1 MMPEHT
7 DDNDVNPL
15 LAEGYAQAAP
25 QYWAA
30 GWRGILPMPHGKKFP
45 PPTNYTG
52 YQALEPSYPDI
63 AAWADERPDG
73 NIALHLPDTVI
84 GIDVDAYEN
93 KTGAGTLAYAEH
105 LWGQLPDTIRT
116 TSRDDIHSGIRLYQV
131 PAGTR
136 LATKIE
142 FPDLGLGHIEIIQAS
157 HRYAVVWPSLHPNG
171 SRYRWQNSTGEA
183 VDIPTPDRLPELP
196 AQWIDNLQPG
206 SVIDGLDTV
215 DIHHEISQLTAGTM
229 DLSVTDRL
237 TRAISDLSAGVSS
250 RHDTTC
256 KHVLALLRL
265 SEQGHDGVQAAINH
279 LGNTFVAAV
288 LKDGSRTEQQARS
301 EYARMVYNERGHALI
316 KATPT
321 VSNVIDVTHLNE
333 LAAQSVAQPSSD
345 DFGGTDTVSPTP
357 KSPQSPEQH
366 NEPEDDPA
374 SGNITLTDTEFWDSR
389 DSLKAIRNQA
399 YARLASP
406 WSVLGVA
413 ICRALAHIPPW
424 ITLPPVIGGKGS
436 LNAFV
441 AIVGRSGAGKGIS
454 EAVAAELLPFDEG
467 DNIGLLPVGSG
478 EGLAH
483 AYVVRRG
490 KDSAD
495 GPGIDRLRTAC
506 MFSIPEVDTLTSIGG
521 RQGSTIMSKLRSAY
535 SGEEIGFSYADPTKR
550 LLVGAHN
557 YRMTMVLGVQPE
569 RAAPL
574 FADAAG
580 GTPQRFVWLPA
591 NDRRIGEDPGAE
603 VGQLEVPGPREWG
616 GNPRDIDI
624 PDMARNVI
632 RSAHIARARGDG
644 NALDGHALQTREKVM
659 VALAILDGRKTPDEW
674 DWVLAGAVMAKSD
687 ETRNAIAN
695 EMKAAVEREWEEK
708 GRLAG
713 LSRDVAEDTAHS
725 KRVRRI
731 AARLTE
737 ALERKGPRMAW
748 SDMVKSVTSRDRE
761 IIPEAATL
769 LVQRGAIV
777 LDSDTSHVT
786 LIEVAE

>member
-1 MMPEHT
+1 MAF
-7 DDNDVNPL
+7 DNDDVNPL

-52 YQALEPSYPDI
+52 YQAIEPSYPDI

-73 NIALHLPDTVI
+73 NIALHLPDGVI

-105 LWGQLPDTIRT
+105 LWGQLPDTVRT
-116 TSRDDIHSGIRLYQV
+116 TSRDDRNSGIRLYRV
-131 PAGTR
+131 PPGTR
-136 LATKIE
+136 MATKIE

-157 HRYAVVWPSLHPNG
+157 HRYAVVWPSVHPNG

-183 VDIPTPDRLPELP
+183 VDIPAPDQLPELP
-196 AQWIDNLQPG
+196 TQWIDNLQPG
-206 SVIDGLDTV
+206 SIIDGLDTV
-215 DIHHEISQLTAGTM
+215 DIAHEIAHLSTGTM
-229 DLSVTDRL
+229 DLTVTDRL
-237 TRAISDLSAGVSS
+237 TRAIGDLSAGVSS

-279 LGNTFVAAV
+279 LGNAFVAAII
-288 LKDGSRTEQQARS
+288 KDGSRTEQQARS

-321 VSNVIDVTHLNE
+321 VSNVVEVAELIAQADASRARPVDPTATVTRDE
-333 LAAQSVAQPSSD
+333 TVADDQPEHD
-345 DFGGTDTVSPTP
+345 
-357 KSPQSPEQH
+357 
-366 NEPEDDPA
+366 DDPA
-374 SGNITLTDTEFWDSR
+374 AGNITLTDAEFWDSR
-389 DSLKAIRNQA
+389 DSLKAIRDQA

-454 EAVAAELLPFDEG
+454 EAVAAELLPFDED

-659 VALAILDGRKTPDEW
+659 VALCVLDGRMTPDEW

-687 ETRNAIAN
+687 ETRNAIDA
-695 EMKAAVEREWEEK
+695 EMTAAVEREWAEK

-713 LSRDVAEDTAHS
+713 LSREGADVTAHE

-731 AARLTE
+731 AARMAE
-737 ALERKGPRMAW
+737 ALDRRGPRLAW
-748 SDMVKSVTSRDRE
+748 SDLVKTVNSRDRD
-761 IIPEAATL
+761 IVPEAASL
-769 LVQRGAIV
+769 LVQRGSIV
-777 LDSDTSHVT
+777 LDPDTSHVT
-786 LIEVAE
+786 LIGGVK